1 MMVHGLR
8 LCCWCRL
15 EERVVRLEL
24 HDLELRRGRLGRLDS
39 DWRGY
44 GHWSR
49 YIGGLRN
56 ASGQARIG
64 GCKEVL
70 LLRRVAQFFVLGG
83 GQLLGQQGLLDS
95 WRSGLLLHAIGD
107 GQLFV
112 LNEVRCVKTID
123 QLVNEHLVGQLDLGA
138 ADAVSGS
145 CALLVLVEGFVASP
159 LLLEDLLQFDV
170 LLAPLSLLVVLAR
183 VDVTRAIASDHAAL
197 DALRLGILARVVALN
212 FPIKVRSGDG
222 NTISVLV
229 FVIRHLLV
237 KEPRLLQLL

>member
-1 MMVHGLR
+1 MQLVRGSCCSGDLYLGNLVTDLMGLWVMMVHGLR

-44 GHWSR
+44 RHWSR

-107 GQLFV
+107 G
-112 LNEVRCVKTID
+112 
-123 QLVNEHLVGQLDLGA
+123 
-138 ADAVSGS
+138 
-145 CALLVLVEGFVASP
+145 
-159 LLLEDLLQFDV
+159 
-170 LLAPLSLLVVLAR
+170 
-183 VDVTRAIASDHAAL
+183 
-197 DALRLGILARVVALN
+197 
-212 FPIKVRSGDG
+212 
-222 NTISVLV
+222 
-229 FVIRHLLV
+229 
-237 KEPRLLQLL
+237 